1 MSNSNTNDFDST
13 SANSGQSN
21 MEFHPSSMAY
31 ETEPLPDNA
40 DAAAA
45 AAAAASFSTPTSTRA
60 LRGDASI
67 DNNTISSSSAT
78 TAINPRRTSM
88 PEMMEQSHRRASI
101 QRIMRDAELSQLEK
115 QRSIQFLMDG
125 RKLLQRR
132 ASVECGSTFG
142 SGSTA
147 TSSVMGSNRSSF
159 TLPAAAA
166 TAAAAA
172 PRDRRNAM
180 GGESEEDDAGSGMED
195 DDDDCDDNTKLRRR
209 RRSSSYENGKSDV
222 PDYDAITAAAI
233 AHAKSQTA
241 SDLFASQH
249 PYKATTTVVPAIA
262 AQASA
267 SALLESRQQQLHQHP
282 HQQAPHH
289 GSSIDCARSAVEMAP
304 KCTHYQRNCH
314 IVSPC
319 CGAIFAC
326 RICHDDFPVLPPPLL
341 LSSAG
346 GCNHTNNSSQQHQRM
361 LRTSSMPVSFAN
373 SAEEHHTLPRYAIK
387 EIICRKCF
395 TKQSSKT

>member
-1 MSNSNTNDFDST
+1 
-13 SANSGQSN
+13 
-21 MEFHPSSMAY
+21 
-31 ETEPLPDNA
+31 
-40 DAAAA
+40 
-45 AAAAASFSTPTSTRA
+45 
-60 LRGDASI
+60 
-67 DNNTISSSSAT
+67 
-78 TAINPRRTSM
+78 M

-101 QRIMRDAELSQLEK
+101 QRIMRVAELSQLEN

-132 ASVECGSTFG
+132 VTVECGSTFG

-166 TAAAAA
+166 AAAAA

-267 SALLESRQQQLHQHP
+267 SAVPMRSVAQRDEESHLP
-282 HQQAPHH
+282 HRGH
-289 GSSIDCARSAVEMAP
+289 
-304 KCTHYQRNCH
+304 
-314 IVSPC
+314 
-319 CGAIFAC
+319 
-326 RICHDDFPVLPPPLL
+326 
-341 LSSAG
+341 
-346 GCNHTNNSSQQHQRM
+346 
-361 LRTSSMPVSFAN
+361 
-373 SAEEHHTLPRYAIK
+373 
-387 EIICRKCF
+387 
-395 TKQSSKT
+395 